1 MTLGTKR
8 IEVVTGANKGIG
20 YGICQQLASNGVKVV
35 LTARDVRRGNEA
47 VDKLKTA
54 GYSDV
59 VFHQLDVTDP
69 VSISS
74 LVDFIKTQFE
84 KLDIL
89 VNNAGINGAIVDKE
103 LWNLGLDEELI
114 NQTYQTTENCLRTN
128 YYGTKQVSEELI
140 PLLQSSNSARMVN
153 ISSSLGQLKFISNE
167 NARKKLEDVDGLTE
181 ERVDEVV
188 EGFLEDVKEN
198 SIEVK
203 GWPINF
209 SAYLV
214 SKAALNA
221 YTRVL
226 AKKNPNIAINSVG
239 PGYTQTD
246 LNDKTGVF
254 TIAEAAKG
262 PVMLALMPEGGP
274 SGLFFDQTEV
284 STF

>member
-1 MTLGTKR
+1 MTPGTKR
-8 IEVVTGANKGIG
+8 IAVVTGANKGIG
-20 YGICQQLASNGVKVV
+20 YGICQQLASNGIKVV

-47 VDKLKTA
+47 VGKLKTA

-69 VSISS
+69 VSVSS
-74 LVDFIKTQFE
+74 LVDFIKTQFG

-103 LWNLGLDEELI
+103 LWNLGLDE
-114 NQTYQTTENCLRTN
+114 
-128 YYGTKQVSEELI
+128 
-140 PLLQSSNSARMVN
+140 
-153 ISSSLGQLKFISNE
+153 FISNE

-181 ERVDEVV
+181 EKVDEVV

-209 SAYLV
+209 SAYFV

-226 AKKNPNIAINSVG
+226 AK
-239 PGYTQTD
+239 
-246 LNDKTGVF
+246 
-254 TIAEAAKG
+254 
-262 PVMLALMPEGGP
+262 
-274 SGLFFDQTEV
+274 
-284 STF
+284 

>member
-1 MTLGTKR
+1 MF
-8 IEVVTGANKGIG
+8 
-20 YGICQQLASNGVKVV
+20 
-35 LTARDVRRGNEA
+35 
-47 VDKLKTA
+47 
-54 GYSDV
+54 
-59 VFHQLDVTDP
+59 VFQ
-69 VSISS
+69 
-74 LVDFIKTQFE
+74 
-84 KLDIL
+84 
-89 VNNAGINGAIVDKE
+89 
-103 LWNLGLDEELI
+103 
-114 NQTYQTTENCLRTN
+114 
-128 YYGTKQVSEELI
+128 
-140 PLLQSSNSARMVN
+140 
-153 ISSSLGQLKFISNE
+153 FISNE

-209 SAYLV
+209 SAYVV

-239 PGYTQTD
+239 PGYTKTD
-246 LNDKTGVF
+246 FTDSTGVF

-274 SGLFFDQTEV
+274 SGLFFKQTEV

>member
-1 MTLGTKR
+1 MVETNMTPGTKSFNLPPR
-8 IEVVTGANKGIG
+8 IAVVTGANKGIG

-35 LTARDVRRGNEA
+35 LTARDVKRGNEA

-74 LVDFIKTQFE
+74 LLDFIKSQFG

-89 VNNAGINGAIVDKE
+89 FIGPNAKPLKE
-103 LWNLGLDEELI
+103 LI
-114 NQTYQTTENCLRTN
+114 KQTYQTTENCLRTN
-128 YYGTKQVSEELI
+128 YYGTKQVSKELI
-140 PLLQSSNSARMVN
+140 PLLQLSNSARIVN
-153 ISSSLGQLKFISNE
+153 VSSGLGQLKFISNE

-181 ERVDEVV
+181 EKVDEVV
-188 EGFLEDVKEN
+188 KGFLEDVKEN

-209 SAYLV
+209 SAYVV

-226 AKKNPNIAINSVG
+226 AQKNPNIAINSVG
-239 PGYTQTD
+239 PGYTKTD
-246 LNDKTGVF
+246 LNDNTGVF
-254 TIAEAAKG
+254 TIVEAAKG